1 MPISAVIIT
10 YNEAESLP
18 RTLALLTWVDEVV
31 VVDSGSQDDTVK
43 IASAA
48 GAKVIHQP
56 FLGFGPQKA
65 FAVTQASHDWVLVV
79 DADEVITPELA
90 MEIQAT
96 ITSGS
101 DLVGYRVPRDFV
113 FLGRLMRW
121 GGERGKTH
129 LRLFDRRAGN
139 YNNASVHEDVV
150 LSGPIGTLRERMLHF
165 SYPNLESYWAKFNNY
180 TTRGSQD
187 LYKRGKRVSALYV
200 MLRFPFSFLYL
211 YLVRFLVLDGYP
223 GFIWAFFSAV
233 YPVVKYAK
241 LRDLYR
247 QAKDGR

>member
-1 MPISAVIIT
+1 M
-10 YNEAESLP
+10 
-18 RTLALLTWVDEVV
+18 TWVDEVV
-31 VVDSGSQDDTVK
+31 VVDSGSQDDTVN
-43 IASAA
+43 IAASA
-48 GAKVIHQP
+48 GAIVIHQP

-90 MEIQAT
+90 TEIQAT
-96 ITSGS
+96 IASNAGV
-101 DLVGYRVPRDFV
+101 VGYRVPRDFV
-113 FLGRLMRW
+113 FLGRLMHW

-180 TTRGSQD
+180 TTRGAQD
-187 LYKRGKRVSALYV
+187 LYKRGKRVSALYI

-211 YLVRFLVLDGYP
+211 YLVRLLVLDGYP

-247 QAKDGR
+247 QAKEGR